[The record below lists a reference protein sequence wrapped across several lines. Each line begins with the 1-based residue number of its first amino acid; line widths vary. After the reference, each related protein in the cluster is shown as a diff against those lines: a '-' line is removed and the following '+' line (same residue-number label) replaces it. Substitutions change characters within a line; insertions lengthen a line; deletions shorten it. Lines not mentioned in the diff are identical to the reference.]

1 MNVDYR
7 RRRQEEK
14 INGEAARFVEAA
26 AEIQKDDPQT
36 YTVEQRNLYVKSLV
50 QQISALVRVNST

>member
-1 MNVDYR
+1 M
-7 RRRQEEK
+7 QECAKLWQEAK

-36 YTVEQRNLYVKSLV
+36 YTVEQRSLYVKSLM
-50 QQISALVRVNST
+50 QQISALVRVNSS